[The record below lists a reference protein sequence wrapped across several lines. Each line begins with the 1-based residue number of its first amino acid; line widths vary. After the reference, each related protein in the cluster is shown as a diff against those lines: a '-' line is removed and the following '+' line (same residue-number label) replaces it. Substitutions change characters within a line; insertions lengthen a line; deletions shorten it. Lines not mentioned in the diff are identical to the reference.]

1 MVHGGETLA
10 WVGWGTGDFLEGV
23 VLGLQ
28 SIGREKGLWGHG
40 SEGASPPPSVP
51 PAFVCWHV

>member
-10 WVGWGTGDFLEGV
+10 WVGWGTEDFLEGV

-28 SIGREKGLWGHG
+28 NMGREEGIWGHG
-40 SEGASPPPSVP
+40 SERASPPPSAP

>member
-1 MVHGGETLA
+1 MVHAGETLA
-10 WVGWGTGDFLEGV
+10 WVGW

-28 SIGREKGLWGHG
+28 SMGREKGIWGHG

-51 PAFVCWHV
+51 PAFVCWHI